1 MRVSGCA
8 YNVPACVHL
17 QHDTLERACLTFG
30 QHARTCDTMRVSGCA
45 YHLPHVCTYDTM
57 RVSVSAYHVP
67 AFVHL

>member
-1 MRVSGCA
+1 MC
-8 YNVPACVHL
+8 
-17 QHDTLERACLTFG
+17 QHV
-30 QHARTCDTMRVSGCA
+30 RTYDTMRVSGCA